1 MKVFKMIM
9 LILSNILTIP
19 LAAVMTCG
27 AIWYTL
33 PNFALTKV
41 GLFISSHLSGTV
53 IFWITIS
60 AAVTFLLLLILQ
72 KIFDKTVGARF
83 KNFFIHLNSWLI
95 ALLAIVLSVYTF
107 VTINPLVANELVI
120 SVPRKISIGVIIG
133 ILVLYHIFSTKIL
146 TIINRR
152 IQSYEV
158 AKETNTIGRS
168 SVIFVNL
175 LKLLEVFF
183 PEMII
188 LGLLCFCVSWSIA
201 SYFIVILVACLIPMF
216 GNMSCDFNIRTE
228 IRIKKEIEK
237 DMMAQKVASHIKE
250 GK

>member
-1 MKVFKMIM
+1 MI
-9 LILSNILTIP
+9 T
-19 LAAVMTCG
+19 
-27 AIWYTL
+27 
-33 PNFALTKV
+33 
-41 GLFISSHLSGTV
+41 
-53 IFWITIS
+53 
-60 AAVTFLLLLILQ
+60 
-72 KIFDKTVGARF
+72 
-83 KNFFIHLNSWLI
+83 LI
-95 ALLAIVLSVYTF
+95 AVALSIYTF
-107 VTINPLVANELVI
+107 ITINPLVANELVI
-120 SVPRKISIGVIIG
+120 SIPRKISIGIIVG

-146 TIINRR
+146 TIINRK
-152 IQSYEV
+152 IQAYEV

-228 IRIKKEIEK
+228 IRIKAEIEK
-237 DMMAQKVASHIKE
+237 DKMAQKVASYVKE

>member
-60 AAVTFLLLLILQ
+60 AAITFLLLLILQ

-95 ALLAIVLSVYTF
+95 ALLAIVLS
-107 VTINPLVANELVI
+107 
-120 SVPRKISIGVIIG
+120 
-133 ILVLYHIFSTKIL
+133 
-146 TIINRR
+146 
-152 IQSYEV
+152 
-158 AKETNTIGRS
+158 
-168 SVIFVNL
+168 
-175 LKLLEVFF
+175 
-183 PEMII
+183 
-188 LGLLCFCVSWSIA
+188 
-201 SYFIVILVACLIPMF
+201 
-216 GNMSCDFNIRTE
+216 D
-228 IRIKKEIEK
+228 
-237 DMMAQKVASHIKE
+237 
-250 GK
+250 

>member
-1 MKVFKMIM
+1 MKVFKMIL

-19 LAAVMTCG
+19 LAAIMTCG

-33 PNFALTKV
+33 PNLALTKL
-41 GLFISSHLSGTV
+41 GLLISSHLSSTV
-53 IFWITIS
+53 IFWITVT
-60 AAVTFLLLLILQ
+60 AAAIFILLLILQ
-72 KIFDKTVGARF
+72 KIFDKTVSARF

-95 ALLAIVLSVYTF
+95 TLIAVALSIYTF

-120 SVPRKISIGVIIG
+120 SIPRKISIGIIVG

-146 TIINRR
+146 TIINRK
-152 IQSYEV
+152 IQAYEV

-228 IRIKKEIEK
+228 IRIKAEIEK
-237 DMMAQKVASHIKE
+237 DKMAQKVASYVKE